1 MERIRRLP
9 HAWIVVTLL
18 AGVVVL
24 DQAVKWWAWRHTQTV
39 VINRGGNPLVPSTVD
54 HAYADPVIGAL
65 LDLMGVGLL
74 TFAVSTLVLRR
85 RSSMILVPGA
95 VMLGGWT
102 SNLLDRLGMHY
113 WTAPGSIRGAV
124 DFIHVGLIKFNVADV
139 FIALGTPLF
148 VLAVSASYLGSWAT
162 MGPAAASSPTART
175 ARRTWTRAIAL
186 AGGVGLVAAV
196 GIGASNYGGVTAPS
210 TSAWSEQV

>member
-1 MERIRRLP
+1 
-9 HAWIVVTLL
+9 VVTLL

-24 DQAVKWWAWRHTQTV
+24 DQALKWWAWRYTPTA

-54 HAYADPVIGAL
+54 HGYADPVIGAL

-74 TFAVSTLVLRR
+74 AFAVSTLVFRR
-85 RSSMILVPGA
+85 RSSMILVTGA

-102 SNLLDRLGMHY
+102 SNLLDRLGLHY

-148 VLAVSASYLGSWAT
+148 LLAAGASCLAGRAT
-162 MGPAAASSPTART
+162 MGPAAASSPRART
-175 ARRTWTRAIAL
+175 TRRTWTRAIAL
-186 AGGVGLVAAV
+186 AGGVGLVAVV

-210 TSAWSEQV
+210 TSARSGQV